1 MRQRPSGRMNSEG
14 RKRSLPALDT
24 SAIMVGYFL
33 AESAGIC
40 MVVSCIM
47 LVVSGIIIFVES
59 VVILVDSISM
69 PVVSFILSA
78 AMVESLA
85 GAAAGA
91 APVSGPL
98 LLQPARTQTATSA
111 WRLNALVIRS
121 SVAE

>member
-1 MRQRPSGRMNSEG
+1 MNSEG

-24 SAIMVGYFL
+24 SAIMGGYFL

-40 MVVSCIM
+40 MVVSFIM

-59 VVILVDSISM
+59 VVILVESIFIFDESIAM

-111 WRLNALVIRS
+111 WRLDALVMRS

>member
-1 MRQRPSGRMNSEG
+1 
-14 RKRSLPALDT
+14 
-24 SAIMVGYFL
+24 
-33 AESAGIC
+33 
-40 MVVSCIM
+40 MVVSFIM

-59 VVILVDSISM
+59 VFILVESIFIFDESIAM
-69 PVVSFILSA
+69 PVVSFIILSP

>member
-1 MRQRPSGRMNSEG
+1 M
-14 RKRSLPALDT
+14 
-24 SAIMVGYFL
+24 

-40 MVVSCIM
+40 MVVSFIM
-47 LVVSGIIIFVES
+47 LVVSGIIFVES
-59 VVILVDSISM
+59 IIVLVESIFIFEESIAM

-111 WRLNALVIRS
+111 WRLDALVMRS

>member
-1 MRQRPSGRMNSEG
+1 MNSEG

-24 SAIMVGYFL
+24 SAIMGGYFL

-40 MVVSCIM
+40 MVVSFIM
-47 LVVSGIIIFVES
+47 LVVSGIIFVES
-59 VVILVDSISM
+59 IIVLVESIFIFEESIAM

-111 WRLNALVIRS
+111 WRLDALVMRS